1 MGVLT
6 MDARDFAV
14 FLQKKLAEKS
24 SDYDEILLSA
34 SYKNMEEG
42 NRIAGIRTTL
52 VSIAN
57 SIGDLLKE
65 FYERN
70 N

>member
-1 MGVLT
+1 
-6 MDARDFAV
+6 MDARDFAIFV
-14 FLQKKLAEKS
+14 QKKLVEKS
-24 SDYDEILLSA
+24 TDYDEILLSA